1 MNLFRPARRVVV
13 SCAGLLLLG
22 AMTGCGST
30 VANRNPV
37 GEAFPTVEGTSLKGE
52 TRTLPAHYAGK
63 PVLIIVG
70 YVQKAQFDADRW
82 ILGVLQAGL
91 PVKVV
96 EVPTIDGL
104 FPRLLS
110 GMIDDGMRAGIPSED
125 WEDVVTVYGDAARI
139 VEFTGNDTPQNVR
152 VLLLDAQ
159 GKVVWFHDRG
169 YSPRLPLEI
178 GRLLAAPAGSA
189 GSAAQ

>member
-1 MNLFRPARRVVV
+1 MSPVRTSRRAIVPFAAV
-13 SCAGLLLLG
+13 LLLG
-22 AMTGCGST
+22 ALTGCGST

-37 GEAFPTVEGTSLKGE
+37 GETFPTVEGTSLKGE
-52 TRTLPAHYAGK
+52 TRTLPAYYAGK
-63 PVLIIVG
+63 PVLFIVG

-110 GMIDDGMRAGIPSED
+110 GTIDDGMRAGIPSED
-125 WEDVVTVYGDAARI
+125 WEDVVTVYGDASRI
-139 VEFTGNDTPQNVR
+139 VEFTGNDTPRNVR

-178 GRLLAAPAGSA
+178 GRLLAAPAPTP
-189 GSAAQ
+189 AAQ

>member
-1 MNLFRPARRVVV
+1 MNLARPARRAAW
-13 SCAGLLLLG
+13 SIAGVLLCG
-22 AMTGCGST
+22 ALPGCGSF
-30 VANRNPV
+30 VANRNPL
-37 GEAFPTVEGTSLKGE
+37 GETFPTVEGTSLKGE

-63 PVLIIVG
+63 PVLFIVG

-104 FPRLLS
+104 FPRLLAS
-110 GMIDDGMRAGIPSED
+110 TIDDGMREGIPSED
-125 WEDVVTVYGDAARI
+125 WEDVVTVYDDASRI
-139 VEFTGNDTPQNVR
+139 VEFTGNDMSRNVR
-152 VLLLDAQ
+152 VMLLDAQ

-178 GRLLAAPAGSA
+178 ARLLAAQ
-189 GSAAQ
+189 AAQ